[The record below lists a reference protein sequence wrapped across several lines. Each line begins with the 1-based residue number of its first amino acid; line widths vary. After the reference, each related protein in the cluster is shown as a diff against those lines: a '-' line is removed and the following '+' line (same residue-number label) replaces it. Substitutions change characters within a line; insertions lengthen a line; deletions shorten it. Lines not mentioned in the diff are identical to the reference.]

1 MLDLVLA
8 LGLITAWLYT
18 VGWSYASHYF
28 GYFHVGLLALEVPAE
43 SFLIYGFWVLRNHL
57 ALFIVLSLLAVG
69 LAVARGSI
77 GRVPAGGEA
86 RARRRAAYCGP
97 RGLLGRV
104 WARGGDLPHSV
115 SQRPR
120 GGLSR
125 PSARAGVGRPG
136 LGQRGPA
143 RAPRRPARPRLP
155 PAASPEPRDG
165 VPVPLARA
173 GLAGRPPA
181 GPGAAS
187 AAVQAMRVLPRYES
201 CRPDAATPR

>member
-77 GRVPAGGEA
+77 GRVPAG
-86 RARRRAAYCGP
+86 ARRGLVAVLPIVVLGVFWGGYGLAEATSRTQFLSDREADFPAHP
-97 RGLLGRV
+97 RVRV
-104 WARGGDLPHSV
+104 WVD
-115 SQRPR
+115 
-120 GGLSR
+120 
-125 PSARAGVGRPG
+125 PG
-136 LGQRGPA
+136 WA
-143 RAPRRPARPRLP
+143 N
-155 PAASPEPRDG
+155 AA
-165 VPVPLARA
+165 PLAPLAGQLAQGCHRLLAQSRETVFLFRSLAPVLPA
-173 GLAGRPPA
+173 GLPLVQVP
-181 GPGAAS
+181 S